1 MNDEL
6 RHYGVIGMKW
16 GVRRRNAQV
25 SKIDKEIKLMRDISE
40 GYKTAAAKKPLSN
53 RDQKLAKEFE
63 SAIPKLE
70 AKKKALLTKNEEQW
84 VKDAMSREAYV
95 AVHNR
100 MSTRINGD
108 VIPRINNKPE
118 YKGKNLNE
126 NKKLR
131 DKYEKEFSD
140 EILRIANEE
149 MNALM
154 GPSPLG
160 RKIVVSDGGNGMA
173 VYSLEEIKHEDGSP
187 VFVGKRDE
195 NGFIVSI
202 EIRADSFVQE
212 DPDEGLKHYGVLG
225 MRWGRRRTPSAESAT
240 TKHLLKTKKLE
251 ELSNDE
257 LKKITTRLQLEKQ
270 YKDLTKK
277 KTSAGQKAVQAIV
290 SRLAGEALNAY
301 LTRMA
306 NRDPNFQNF
315 KTVFDALRQ
324 NQKKT

>member
-1 MNDEL
+1 M
-6 RHYGVIGMKW
+6 
-16 GVRRRNAQV
+16 
-25 SKIDKEIKLMRDISE
+25 SKIDKDIKLMREISD
-40 GYKTAAAKKPLSN
+40 GYKSAAAKKPLSA

-63 SAIPKLE
+63 ESIPKLE

-100 MSTRINGD
+100 MSSRINGD

-118 YKGKNLNE
+118 YKGKNLNA
-126 NKKLR
+126 NKKLL
-131 DKYEKEFSD
+131 DKYNKEFSD
-140 EILRIANEE
+140 EILKIANEE

-160 RKIVVSDGGNGMA
+160 RKIVISDGGDGTA
-173 VYSLEEIKHEDGSP
+173 IYSLEEIKHEDGYP

-195 NGFIVSI
+195 NGFVISLKI
-202 EIRADSFVQE
+202 QADSFVQDDSE
-212 DPDEGLKHYGVLG
+212 DGLKHYGVLG
-225 MRWGRRRTPSAESAT
+225 MRWGRRRTPSIESSV
-240 TKHLLKTKKLE
+240 TKTLLKTKKLE

-257 LKKITTRLQLEKQ
+257 LKAITTRLQLERQ

-277 KTSAGQKAVQAIV
+277 NVSAGQKAVQAIV
-290 SRLAGEALNAY
+290 GKLAGEALNAY

-315 KTVFDALRQ
+315 KTVFDAMRQ
-324 NQKKT
+324 NQKKS